1 MAEQPESSSLTY
13 QQMLLEAVKRASGAE
28 ARHVESVPTKEVFQ
42 GKTVWDGT
50 VEVFD
55 LAGHPKAKRAFAWG
69 HAMRDTGNE
78 VRIVTVLG
86 VPPVDSPRKAVQ
98 VSVLND
104 LKNR

>member
-1 MAEQPESSSLTY
+1 LNYIE
-13 QQMLLEAVKRASGAE
+13 LLQEAVRKAHGCQADHI
-28 ARHVESVPTKEVFQ
+28 ASVPIEEVFQ
-42 GKTVWDGT
+42 GKTMWKGN

-55 LAGHPKAKRAFAWG
+55 LRGHPTATQCYAWG

-98 VSVLND
+98 VSIVADARNEHE
-104 LKNR
+104 